1 MSVQI
6 IKHEGGLYTLYAKQ
20 TVAKEIDLLWDFLE
34 NPVTLTS

>member
-20 TVAKEIDLLWDFLE
+20 TVAKEIDLLWDFF
-34 NPVTLTS
+34 